1 MLSHKSKEIKNLRK
15 NEYPFGV
22 VFAIVSF
29 WLMFLC
35 VEFVV
40 TLCVKCVGMLRV
52 EFVGTLCVEVMIVS
66 LEDEGGGMFWQY
78 PLTFNQTSV
87 K

>member
-35 VEFVV
+35 FEFVV

-78 PLTFNQTSV
+78 PLTINEASV